1 MERGKRLLL
10 CAHNRG
16 RFVLLIGELRA
27 RLYGMTKHR
36 REVSDIKETFFA
48 WPLPA
53 CLASA
58 WLTPHVGRR
67 CADEAVARDKPMIE
81 KRQRLVRS
89 ERRQPQR
96 QAGHLHG
103 RRIEIDAEQA
113 SLCDLATKRHA
124 IGARDIGVM
133 PAAVANQRRLGRGSN
148 VPACGDEERAA
159 AHCGIEDP
167 QLEDLFGALIDQ
179 QRPQGAANE
188 VIGQASRCVERAG
201 RFPNIASSR
210 QLTAVRLVIKNM
222 FVDRAQLLDVEV
234 AIGDAAPAGRSTR
247 RCRADR
253 QHRLRHDLVINR
265 VAIERAGT

>member
-1 MERGKRLLL
+1 MERGKCPLL

-58 WLTPHVGRR
+58 RLTPHVGRR

-113 SLCDLATKRHA
+113 SLCDLATKRYS
-124 IGARDIGVM
+124 ISARDISPM
-133 PAAVANQRRLGRGSN
+133 PAAITDQCLFSGFGN
-148 VPACGDEERAA
+148 VPAGGDEKCAA
-159 AHCGIEDP
+159 AHRGIEDP
-167 QLEDLFGALIDQ
+167 QLE
-179 QRPQGAANE
+179 N
-188 VIGQASRCVERAG
+188 
-201 RFPNIASSR
+201 
-210 QLTAVRLVIKNM
+210 
-222 FVDRAQLLDVEV
+222 LL
-234 AIGDAAPAGRSTR
+234 
-247 RCRADR
+247 
-253 QHRLRHDLVINR
+253 
-265 VAIERAGT
+265 